1 MTYCYSEFELFS
13 SVNLRLVQWER
24 LYVLH
29 SMGTGQAVATACNVQ
44 LHTPKYSYQIRKSH
58 KKNNINHVIGATNF
72 QFKTNKLP
80 I

>member
-1 MTYCYSEFELFS
+1 
-13 SVNLRLVQWER
+13 
-24 LYVLH
+24 
-29 SMGTGQAVATACNVQ
+29 MGTGQAVATACNVQ